1 MTEYQGGDLWE
12 YGNEFGV
19 FGNPLEKD
27 AVPNDMMGI
36 HHGDSSNLDSPSNI
50 ESNKSPSPLSSQHNG
65 PTTMGSQF
73 LLDAEA
79 TIESMVEGMHQR
91 KELSTQEV
99 QMNYQH
105 DFESGYWT
113 DKSCSVEEQVS
124 DLHELDY
131 YDVQPGPSG
140 IMHDM
145 PHQTDD
151 HVDQLVN
158 LTEEPIIDNSENVPT
173 TSIQVRFSF
182 QIHLHKQPDLV
193 PTNKAIL

>member
-1 MTEYQGGDLWE
+1 MTDYQGEDLWD
-12 YGNEFGV
+12 YSNEIAM
-19 FGNPLEKD
+19 FGNPLEKN
-27 AVPNDMMGI
+27 AIQNDSMGI
-36 HHGDSSNLDSPSNI
+36 HHGDSSNLDHT
-50 ESNKSPSPLSSQHNG
+50 ESNKPPSPFSSKSNE
-65 PTTMGSQF
+65 PTMGSQF
-73 LLDAEA
+73 ISEVDA
-79 TIESMVEGMHQR
+79 TIESYVNDMHQR
-91 KELSTQEV
+91 QEISTQEV

-105 DFESGYWT
+105 DFGFDSVWT
-113 DKSCSVEEQVS
+113 NKNSCSVDESES
-124 DLHELDY
+124 DLHGDLDY
-131 YDVQPGPSG
+131 YDVQPGTSG

-182 QIHLHKQPDLV
+182 QIHLHNQLDLV